1 MITSDATRF
10 AEVPDGSGSEVD
22 TEYGGRVNSDVLTDT
37 PGAIVVVAA
46 DGEGVAEGMVAVEL
60 AQAAAQMTSGPKTS
74 ISAARRD
81 RPQSVTF
88 RPPETK

>member
-1 MITSDATRF
+1 MKSRITLRAVIP
-10 AEVPDGSGSEVD
+10 AGSGLDAE
-22 TEYGGRVNSDVLTDT
+22 TEYGGRVSSDVLTDT

-46 DGEGVAEGMVAVEL
+46 DGEGVAGGVVAVEL